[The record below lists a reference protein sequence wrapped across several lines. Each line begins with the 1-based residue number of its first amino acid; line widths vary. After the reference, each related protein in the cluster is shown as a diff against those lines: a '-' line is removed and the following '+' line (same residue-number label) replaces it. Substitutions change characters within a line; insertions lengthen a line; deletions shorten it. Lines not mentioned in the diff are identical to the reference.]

1 MLKDQLHDVTS
12 LTRRCRLSAELLSQ
26 VGAFGQAVQV
36 PLQDVP
42 AHLVVEGETELG
54 MNLKMSNKC
63 ALKFCCSLFASREA
77 QSSDFADSYLGPI
90 LDLMDGELHRN
101 VETVQDV
108 APKHQRVLRSVDGVD
123 PAWNPNQFRSKHKG
137 ME

>member
-1 MLKDQLHDVTS
+1 MNSAARIQDDAVGVRGRLHDVTS

-54 MNLKMSNKC
+54 MNLKMSNTR
-63 ALKFCCSLFASREA
+63 ALKFCFLVTAAPCLRRVTLRFQILQTRTLVLFSISWMVSCIGMLKLCKMLPPNTSV
-77 QSSDFADSYLGPI
+77 SS
-90 LDLMDGELHRN
+90 
-101 VETVQDV
+101 
-108 APKHQRVLRSVDGVD
+108 GV
-123 PAWNPNQFRSKHKG
+123 
-137 ME
+137 